1 MTHPQPIAKRFTL
14 QRICLA
20 GLQWQQ
26 SGADGIPVLCLH
38 GWLDNAASFQLM
50 APLLCASRAVTSV
63 DLPGHG
69 YSDHRPEGYGY
80 TLLDYVQ
87 DLADLVDRIGQP
99 VHIVAHS
106 LGGIVSSLFAATRPE
121 HLQSLTLIDSLGPY
135 VARAEDFPERLG
147 RGLAK
152 ALAHGRKPM
161 PVYESVEAAEKAREG
176 GVLPLSSLA
185 ARQLVSRNLRP
196 VDGGWTWRTDSQ
208 LRLHSLSALT
218 EEQVLANLSAIAV
231 PVLLLQAEDGLV
243 KSDDRYRRR
252 IAAVKRIE
260 HRRVPGTH
268 HLHLDGDLPLLSGII
283 DNFLHEAEKPE
294 NG

>member
-1 MTHPQPIAKRFTL
+1 MHPQPFAKRFSL

-26 SGADGIPVLCLH
+26 AGADGVPVLCLH

-50 APLLCASRAVTSV
+50 APFLSTNRTVTSV

-69 YSDHRPEGYGY
+69 YSDHRPAGYGY
-80 TLLDYVQ
+80 TLLGYVQ
-87 DLADLVDRIGQP
+87 DLADLINTIGQP

-106 LGGIVSSLFAATRPE
+106 LGGIVASLYAATQPE
-121 HLQSLTLIDSLGPY
+121 FLQSLTLIDSLGPY

-176 GVLPLSSLA
+176 GVLPLSRGA
-185 ARQLVSRNLRP
+185 AKQLVPRNLRP

-208 LRLHSLSALT
+208 LRQHSLSALT

-243 KSDDRYRRR
+243 KSDDRYKRR
-252 IAAVKRIE
+252 IAAVKRMD
-260 HRRVPGTH
+260 HRRVPGSH
-268 HLHLDGDLPLLSGII
+268 HLHLDGDLPLLAGII
-283 DNFLHEAEKPE
+283 DNFLLELEKPV
-294 NG
+294 NA